1 MKPLDST
8 NPWFS
13 KGKVSDEAGESVSFL
28 FRELEARG
36 LVAGEGLGTTAGLGS
51 DAGLEVEAGLLGS
64 FFTWTGMG

>member
-1 MKPLDST
+1 MKPLDSR

-28 FRELEARG
+28 LRELEARG
-36 LVAGEGLGTTAGLGS
+36 LVAGEGLGTTAVLGP